1 MQVAECARL
10 VADTEELVREH
21 WVMYARDCVA
31 FRAATREFRDI
42 LYGLDPDCFAAERA
56 CTRAA
61 RAMASSKNDLYEC
74 LQIYSE
80 AHASL
85 DLAMRCS

>member
-1 MQVAECARL
+1 
-10 VADTEELVREH
+10 
-21 WVMYARDCVA
+21 
-31 FRAATREFRDI
+31 
-42 LYGLDPDCFAAERA
+42 
-56 CTRAA
+56 
-61 RAMASSKNDLYEC
+61 MASSKNDLYEC